1 MKMKRVTQFK
11 AGDIVHYQGSRF
23 LIREN
28 AAEAIL
34 HRPQSGH
41 TEPAAGP
48 SPVATALGDWLDGE
62 FTGYT
67 GSEKYFRFAG
77 TWTAGL
83 YRVEERT

>member
-11 AGDIVHYQGSRF
+11 AGDIIHYQGSRF

-28 AAEAIL
+28 AAEEIL
-34 HRPQSGH
+34 HRPQAGRI
-41 TEPAAGP
+41 EAAAGP

-67 GSEKYFRFAG
+67 GCEKYFRFFG
-77 TWTAGL
+77 TWTNGL
-83 YRVEERT
+83 YRVEERN